1 MSDTGR
7 SPIEERHWSVRGR
20 ARTVNLRNLPMA
32 VVTAVLAASLAYT
45 LVVPQHWLRG
55 VMGLAG
61 GMLLAGSLRLVLP
74 ARQAGLLAVRNR
86 LIDVVFYAGVGGMI
100 IFLGVTLAAAGSA

>member
-1 MSDTGR
+1 MSDTGQVAGEPRRR
-7 SPIEERHWSVRGR
+7 SARDRV
-20 ARTVNLRNLPMA
+20 RTVDLRNLPM
-32 VVTAVLAASLAYT
+32 VLVGTVLAASLGYT

-86 LIDVVFYAGVGGMI
+86 LVDVVFYAGVGGTI